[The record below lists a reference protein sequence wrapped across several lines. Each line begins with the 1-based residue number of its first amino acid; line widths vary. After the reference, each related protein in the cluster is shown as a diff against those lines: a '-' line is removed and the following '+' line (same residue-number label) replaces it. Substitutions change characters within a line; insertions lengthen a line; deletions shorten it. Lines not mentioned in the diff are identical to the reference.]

1 MLETQNSGATA
12 KLSAMSTPP
21 DSAPELPAS
30 APSPVESA
38 ASDVSSPPAPSASH
52 GARRARLLRKRRRQ
66 GLRPVQVLLHR
77 TDIEAMI
84 RLGHLKEE
92 ELQDAEALGRAVY
105 GVVDLFLDNAK
116 VAIARGRAPRRNV

>member
-1 MLETQNSGATA
+1 
-12 KLSAMSTPP
+12 MSTPP
-21 DSAPELPAS
+21 DSAAELPVCASPPGAPATCDVTTPPGAS
-30 APSPVESA
+30 AV
-38 ASDVSSPPAPSASH
+38 PSA

-92 ELQDAEALGRAVY
+92 ELQDPEALGRAVY
-105 GVVDLFLDNAK
+105 GVVDLCLDKAK
-116 VAIARGRAPRRNV
+116 VAIARGRAPRRNE